1 MRALSSRGWFWV
13 AQIGG
18 WVAYASSLFL
28 TFLPGMEPGRRV
40 AVLLNKELRAVVG
53 IVLSLGLL
61 RLYRRLTP
69 EPVVSG
75 RVAAIALFASLVTGI
90 AGYFVHAAIMVG
102 LGLQPSFAV
111 FLDPTTAPRSILEFV
126 FAFLVWSAAYF
137 GVLVWRRSE
146 EREREA
152 AEARRLAQEAQ
163 LQMLAYQLNPH
174 FLFNALT
181 SIRAMIDEDRG
192 RARQMVTQ
200 LAAFLRHA
208 LVERAL
214 DTTTLA
220 AELDAL
226 QGYLAIEQIRF
237 EERLAIETR
246 VDPAAEPCAIP
257 AFLIHPL
264 RENAIKHGARD
275 GAEGPLRVRLEAT
288 VTDGVLRVEVWTTGS
303 LAVGAPD
310 APVPNA
316 DHRGDDLGFAAA
328 SPNGTSGAGIGVR
341 NVRERLAR
349 LFPGRHRFALSD
361 EHGWVRALVEL
372 PAHAG
377 RALPAPPS
385 PA

>member
-28 TFLPGMEPGRRV
+28 TFLPGMEPGRRG

-69 EPVVSG
+69 EPEVSG
-75 RVAAIALFASLVTGI
+75 RVAGIALVASVLTGI
-90 AGYFVHAAIMVG
+90 AGYSLHAAIMVG
-102 LGLQPSFAV
+102 IGLQPSFASS
-111 FLDPTTAPRSILEFV
+111 LDPTTAPRSILEFV

-137 GVLVWRRSE
+137 GVLIWRRSQ

-152 AEARRLAQEAQ
+152 TEARRLAQEAQ

-181 SIRAMIDEDRG
+181 SIRAMIDEDRA
-192 RARQMVTQ
+192 RARQMVTE

-214 DTTTLA
+214 VTTTVA

-226 QGYLAIEQIRF
+226 RGYLAIEQIRF
-237 EERLAIETR
+237 EERLAIETH
-246 VDPAAEPCAIP
+246 VEPAAESCAIP

-264 RENAIKHGARD
+264 LENAIKHGARD
-275 GAEGPLRVRLEAT
+275 ADGPLRVRLDARLLG
-288 VTDGVLRVEVWTTGS
+288 DALRVEVWNTGS
-303 LAVGAPD
+303 LVAR
-310 APVPNA
+310 APVGPY
-316 DHRGDDLGFAAA
+316 RGAELGLVN
-328 SPNGTSGAGIGVR
+328 STTSAGSTGIGVR

-349 LFPGRHRFALSD
+349 LFPGRHRFELTD
-361 EHGWVRALVEL
+361 EQGWVRALIEL
-372 PAHAG
+372 PAGAG
-377 RALPAPPS
+377 ESSAA
-385 PA
+385 

>member
-13 AQIGG
+13 AQVGG

-28 TFLPGMEPGRRV
+28 TFLPGMEPGRRL
-40 AVLLNKELRAVVG
+40 AVLVNKELRAVVG

-61 RLYRRLTP
+61 RLYGRVAP
-69 EPVVSG
+69 EPEVSG
-75 RVAAIALFASLVTGI
+75 RVAGIAVLASLV
-90 AGYFVHAAIMVG
+90 AGAAAYFVHAAIMVAI
-102 LGLQPSFAV
+102 GLQPSFAI
-111 FLDPTTAPRSILEFV
+111 FLDSTTAPRSILEFV

-146 EREREA
+146 QREREA

-181 SIRAMIDEDRG
+181 SIRAMIDEDRA
-192 RARQMVTQ
+192 RARQMVTE

-214 DTTTLA
+214 VTTTLA

-226 QGYLAIEQIRF
+226 RGYLAIEQIRF
-237 EERLAIETR
+237 EERLAIETH
-246 VDPAAEPCAIP
+246 VEPAAESCSIP

-264 RENAIKHGARD
+264 LENAIKHGVRD
-275 GAEGPLRVRLEAT
+275 DGGPLRVRLDAR
-288 VTDGVLRVEVWTTGS
+288 VTGDALRVEVWNTGS
-303 LAVGAPD
+303 LVSRA
-310 APVPNA
+310 
-316 DHRGDDLGFAAA
+316 R
-328 SPNGTSGAGIGVR
+328 TGIGVR

-349 LFPGRHRFALSD
+349 LFPGHHRFELTD
-361 EHGWVRALVEL
+361 EDGWVRALVEL
-372 PAHAG
+372 PARAG
-377 RALPAPPS
+377 ESSAA
-385 PA
+385 

>member
-40 AVLLNKELRAVVG
+40 PVLLNKELRAVVG

-61 RLYRRLTP
+61 RLYARVTP
-69 EPVVSG
+69 EPEVSG
-75 RVAAIALFASLVTGI
+75 RVAAIAVIASVLAGI
-90 AGYFVHAAIMVG
+90 AGYFVHGAIMVG
-102 LGLQPSFAV
+102 IGLQASFAI

-126 FAFLVWSAAYF
+126 FAFLVWSVAYF
-137 GVLVWRRSE
+137 GVLIWRRSQ

-152 AEARRLAQEAQ
+152 TEARRLAQEAQ

-181 SIRAMIDEDRG
+181 SIRAMIDEDRA
-192 RARQMVTQ
+192 RARQMVTE

-214 DTTTLA
+214 QTTTLA

-226 QGYLAIEQIRF
+226 RGYLAIEQIRF
-237 EERLAIETR
+237 EERLAIETH
-246 VDPAAEPCAIP
+246 VEQAAESCAIP

-264 RENAIKHGARD
+264 LENAIKHGAREAD
-275 GAEGPLRVRLEAT
+275 GPLRVRLDARLLG
-288 VTDGVLRVEVWTTGS
+288 DALRVEVWNTGS
-303 LAVGAPD
+303 LVAR
-310 APVPNA
+310 APVGPY
-316 DHRGDDLGFAAA
+316 RGAELGLVN
-328 SPNGTSGAGIGVR
+328 STTSAGSTGIGVR

-349 LFPGRHRFALSD
+349 LFPGRHRFELTD
-361 EHGWVRALVEL
+361 EQGWVRALIEL
-372 PAHAG
+372 PARAG
-377 RALPAPPS
+377 ESSAA
-385 PA
+385 